1 VSAFLYRLGRS
12 CARHPF
18 RVLGAWLVAAIAIVG
33 LQGAAGGRYDNNIR
47 IPGVEAQSAADVLT
61 ARFATQSG
69 KTARIVFHTTD
80 GRLDDSAHAAAV
92 QSARQRLASGHHVT
106 AVTDPFGPQS
116 VAVSADGT
124 TAYVDVAYTVD
135 KFTTTQLDDA
145 TAAAAITRAAGVQ
158 TNFTGDLAQAAQ
170 KPPSSELIGI
180 AVAIVVLLVA
190 FGSVVAMGLPIVT
203 ALMGVFVG
211 AAAVGILS
219 AVIDV
224 PDFSMI
230 LCMMVGLGVGIDY
243 ALFVV
248 TRHRQHLHEGM
259 TVADAV
265 GTANATA
272 GMSVLFAGSTVVIAI
287 LGLFLAGIPA
297 ISSMGLA
304 VALVV
309 VAAMIAATTL
319 LPGLLGL
326 AGTKIDKLSI
336 HRKSHVTKPAH
347 RTISGRW
354 AHHVGRHPVRYAVVT
369 FIGLCVIAVP
379 ALSMR
384 IGNPDDGN
392 AAAGTTQRIGYD
404 TLAASFGR
412 GFNGPIEVVVTAPST
427 VDHQVVGR
435 VHDTL
440 QSDPGVAAVTEPMFN
455 TSGDTA
461 VLTLNPTTGPQDQ
474 KTDELVRHLRADVL
488 PATVAGSNAKVMLT
502 GQAMATDLADR
513 LTGRLPIFIV
523 AVVAMSFLLLM
534 IVFRSVLVPLK
545 AAVMNLLSIAAAY
558 GVVVAV
564 FQWGWGNGL
573 IGLHH
578 TVPINPFLPL
588 MMFAIL
594 FGLSMDYEVFLLSR
608 VREDYVATG
617 DSHQSVVSGLSSSAR
632 VITSAALIM
641 ISVFGAF
648 VLGDDVNGKMF
659 GIGLAVAVFLDAT
672 LVRMVLVPATM
683 SLAGRA
689 NWWLP
694 RWLDRVLPHVDLEG
708 GHHADGDVVEV
719 TPEPEP
725 ELVAA

>member
-1 VSAFLYRLGRS
+1 VPPAASTTTPSGSPASKRNGLHTNDGRVDDPS
-12 CARHPF
+12 H
-18 RVLGAWLVAAIAIVG
+18 
-33 LQGAAGGRYDNNIR
+33 
-47 IPGVEAQSAADVLT
+47 
-61 ARFATQSG
+61 
-69 KTARIVFHTTD
+69 KTAIER
-80 GRLDDSAHAAAV
+80 
-92 QSARQRLASGHHVT
+92 AREQLASGHDVT

-116 VAVSADGT
+116 AAVSADGR
-124 TAYVDVAYTVD
+124 TAYVDVAYTID
-135 KFTTTQLDDA
+135 DFTTTQLDDA
-145 TAAAAITRAAGVQ
+145 TRAASITRAAGVE
-158 TNFTGDLAQAAQ
+158 TNFTGDLAQAKQDA
-170 KPPSSELIGI
+170 PASELIGI
-180 AVAIVVLLVA
+180 AFAIIVLLIA

-203 ALMGVFVG
+203 ALMGLFVG
-211 AAAVGILS
+211 AAGVGVLS
-219 AVIDV
+219 AIIDV

-259 TVADAV
+259 SVADAA
-265 GTANATA
+265 GTANATS
-272 GMSVLFAGSTVVIAI
+272 GMAVLFAGSTVVIAI
-287 LGLFLAGIPA
+287 LGLVLAGIPA
-297 ISSMGLA
+297 ISSMGA
-304 VALVV
+304 AIAIV
-309 VAAMIAATTL
+309 VAASMITAVTL

-336 HRKSHVTKPAH
+336 HRRTHVTKPAH
-347 RTISGRW
+347 HTVSGRW
-354 AHHVGRHPVRYAVVT
+354 AHHVGQHPVRYALASFV
-369 FIGLCVIAVP
+369 GLCVIAVP

-404 TLAASFGR
+404 TLADGFGR
-412 GFNGPIEVVVTAPST
+412 GFNGPIEVVVTVAST
-427 VDHQVVGR
+427 ADHAVVAR
-435 VHDTL
+435 VHDAL
-440 QSDPGVAAVTEPMFN
+440 QADPGVASVTAPIFN
-455 TSGDTA
+455 PAGDTA
-461 VLTLNPTTGPQDQ
+461 VLTVNPTTGPQDAR
-474 KTDELVRHLRADVL
+474 TDALIRHLRADVI
-488 PATVAGSNAKVMLT
+488 PATVADTNARAMLT

-513 LTGRLPIFIV
+513 LMNRLPIFTV

-534 IVFRSVLVPLK
+534 IVFRSVLVPFK

-558 GVVVAV
+558 GVLVAV
-564 FQWGWGNGL
+564 FQWGWGNEL
-573 IGLHH
+573 IGLQH

-588 MMFAIL
+588 MLFAIL

-608 VREDYVATG
+608 VREEYVATG

-659 GIGLAVAVFLDAT
+659 GIGLSVAVFLDAT

-694 RWLDRVLPHVDLEG
+694 NWLDRILPHIDLDG
-708 GHHADGDVVEV
+708 GHAHDGEVVEV
-719 TPEPEP
+719 MPER
-725 ELVAA
+725 ELVDA

>member
-1 VSAFLYRLGRS
+1 MSAFLFRLGRS

-18 RVLGAWLVAAIAIVG
+18 RVLGLWLVAAVAVVT
-33 LQGAAGGRYDNNIR
+33 LQGAAGGHYENSIR
-47 IPGVEAQSAADVLT
+47 VPGVESQRAADTLRD
-61 ARFATQSG
+61 RFPAQSG

-80 GRLDDSAHAAAV
+80 ARLDDTDPKVAIEA
-92 QSARQRLASGHHVT
+92 ARQQLATGHDV
-106 AVTDPFGPQS
+106 AGVTDPFVPQS
-116 VAVSADGT
+116 AALSADGRT
-124 TAYVDVAYTVD
+124 GYIDVTYTID

-145 TAAAAITRAAGVQ
+145 TAAASITRAAGVE
-158 TNFTGDLAQAAQ
+158 TNFTGELAQVATDD
-170 KPPSSELIGI
+170 PSSELIGI
-180 AVAIVVLLVA
+180 AVAIIVLLIA

-203 ALMGVFVG
+203 ALAGVFVG
-211 AAAVGILS
+211 AAGVGLLS
-219 AVIDV
+219 AFIDV
-224 PDFSMI
+224 PDFSLI
-230 LCMMVGLGVGIDY
+230 LCMMVGVGVGIDY

-259 TVADAV
+259 SVADAA

-287 LGLFLAGIPA
+287 LGLYLAGIPA
-297 ISSMGLA
+297 ISTMGVA

-309 VAAMIAATTL
+309 IAAMIAAITL

-336 HRKSHVTKPAH
+336 HRKSHVTKPAPE
-347 RTISGRW
+347 TVSGRW
-354 AHHVGRHPVRYAVVT
+354 AHHVGQHPVRYAVASFV
-369 FIGLCVIAVP
+369 GLCVIAVP
-379 ALSMR
+379 AMSMR
-384 IGNPDDGN
+384 IGTPDDGN
-392 AAAGTTQRIGYD
+392 AAPGKTQRIAYD
-404 TLAASFGR
+404 QLAEGFGR
-412 GFNGPIEVVVTAPST
+412 GFNGPILVVIDVPTTADLVA
-427 VDHQVVGR
+427 VDR
-435 VHDTL
+435 VHDAL
-440 QSDPGVAAVTEPMFN
+440 RADAGVAAVTAPVFN
-455 TSGDTA
+455 PAHDTA
-461 VLTLNPTTGPQDQ
+461 VMTVNPTTGPQDEQ
-474 KTDELVRHLRADVL
+474 TDRLVRHLRSDVL
-488 PATVAGSNAKVMLT
+488 PGTVAGTDAKAMLT
-502 GQAMATDLADR
+502 GQAMATDLTER
-513 LTGRLPIFIV
+513 LIHRLPIFIV
-523 AVVAMSFLLLM
+523 AVVAMSFVLLM

-564 FQWGWGNGL
+564 FQWGWGNEL

-617 DSHQSVVSGLSSSAR
+617 DSHHSVVSGLSSSAR

-641 ISVFGAF
+641 MSVFGAF

-659 GIGLAVAVFLDAT
+659 GIGLSVAVFLDAT

-683 SLAGRA
+683 SLVGRA

-694 RWLDRVLPHVDLEG
+694 SWLERILPRLDLEG
-708 GHHADGDVVEV
+708 AQPQSGDVVEG
-719 TPEPEP
+719 EPER